1 MCVRSVG
8 IVGGRERRIK
18 MTDISKCDG
27 QKNKCPLRKKCY
39 RFTSPVGVWQSW
51 IAGEYKKGKCENY
64 QKTIGGLK

>member
-1 MCVRSVG
+1 
-8 IVGGRERRIK
+8 